1 VKIPGGILL
10 SPATCAAIGP
20 ALLDSL
26 AAWRV
31 NGLQA
36 PPDVRLEVAEIA
48 ELGRRYQAAQLAKR
62 AAHVRMDRSDERRL
76 ANGCAPPAPSVSVTY
91 STAEAAKSLHTGVR
105 AVQRRA
111 ERGSLPAVRVGREL
125 RFAKADIDRIARKET
140 A

>member
-26 AAWRV
+26 AAWHV
-31 NGLQA
+31 NGLTA
-36 PPDVRLEVAEIA
+36 PKDVRQEIEEVA
-48 ELGRRYQAAQLAKR
+48 ELGRKFQAATLQKR
-62 AAHVRMDRSDERRL
+62 GDGVRPDARCVDSQRSPVAHL
-76 ANGCAPPAPSVSVTY
+76 PLVTCS
-91 STAEAAKSLHTGVR
+91 STEAAKRLGIGIR

-111 ERGSLPAVRVGREL
+111 QRGSLHATRGPGGEL
-125 RFAKADIDRIARKET
+125 CFSKAEVDRLARKET